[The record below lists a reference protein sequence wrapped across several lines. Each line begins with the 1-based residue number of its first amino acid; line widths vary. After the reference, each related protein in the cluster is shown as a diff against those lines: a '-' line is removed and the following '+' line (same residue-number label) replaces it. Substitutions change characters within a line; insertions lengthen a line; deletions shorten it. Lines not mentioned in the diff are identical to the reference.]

1 MEDSSAPDPLAIVG
15 LGASA
20 GGLQAYTE
28 FLSSLPADTEMAFV
42 VVQHLAAEHESML
55 ATILARS
62 TAMPVIQV
70 DHEPR
75 MQRNTVYVIPPNR
88 SMRLENGKLMPGSAR
103 AGRSALRGHLFFGFG
118 RIPRAAC
125 HWGGVFGHG

>member
-1 MEDSSAPDPLAIVG
+1 MEDLSAPDPLAIVG

-75 MQRNTVYVIPPNR
+75 IQRNTVYVIPPNR
-88 SMRLENGKLMPGSAR
+88 IMRLEDGKLILDQRAPGAPRSVDIFL
-103 AGRSALRGHLFFGFG
+103 SALAESHGQ
-118 RIPRAAC
+118 RAIGVVFS
-125 HWGGVFGHG
+125 GG